1 MKKISKFLVKNRKRF
16 LSVLMI
22 FVTFI
27 SFYSTELIVCAEE
40 ISDAYKHWKNEASY
54 TNAFD
59 YALFSGSE
67 TDSFVTNANS
77 FKVVGDIHTN
87 SSFVYR
93 GNTIEVAGDI
103 ESSDYNTISVSDKD
117 YKKKIGKI
125 KDYSSYVIIPNITED
140 IKDEIREDAKVYAGY
155 TGFNNTIINKNAI
168 VNGEVGIYAREVL
181 GDSVI
186 VASGNIQ
193 MGLDSLKTM
202 ENGSLFLCSEKGN
215 IQINSSNTTM
225 NGILYAPNG
234 YVMITGENFK
244 LNGRIIAKKIMFY
257 GSNIEVIKGENDLDI
272 LDCLSDEVPD
282 LIVSSDD
289 EGVANHI
296 VEVSLLDNKWL
307 EKVDDNK
314 IEIKVLSSG
323 EELTEGEDYYIL
335 SGSDKLEKRMV
346 FKNPGLYEIQVNAK
360 YKLKNISGSKE
371 IGILEDEG
379 IEPVVLTND
388 YYLRNENGIADIS
401 VVDLSYSLDGDEI
414 GNKTIKVNYD
424 SNNDGT
430 YETEV
435 NNDTFDL
442 SEYTFNTDKVGKYSV
457 TVSMAERL
465 LDEVS
470 EVYQTEFVN
479 CTDTTVYFEVGN
491 EAPSI
496 EKSIKLSEKP
506 QILVLYDNDEDSSF
520 IRSEIERT
528 KDNLSAL
535 GYKSESKLVKL
546 SLEGDD
552 KNAVEIGN
560 ALSSYN
566 FSLDS
571 IYIINLCD
579 FSHSLSKKGEFN
591 AEKLLIE
598 SGAKIVNVSSV
609 SAGEIT
615 NIIIGNQKI
624 RENVNAF
631 IVGQEVEYFGEYKD
645 LENDPCYKVVYEYVI
660 TNEDGEQTLTKEEP
674 VTVFDIAGTYDIT
687 VKVQDNP
694 VGDNDSLDEY
704 RKWSKEYE
712 IAKELTVTSK
722 RPDGDIKCNTF
733 ESPVDDSK
741 YMANIFSDDGRDVE
755 YIYKKDG
762 DDEWIEGKLPDN
774 IPMEDK
780 YLVIAETVDENG
792 IKSLPKFLLVEYTDL
807 HEEMEVTGEIVKIN
821 TSSVGLLV
829 SDGTTDTSLVEEG
842 LNNKTVFNKD
852 IVFAKN
858 IYDFGGHFY
867 MVSNDKIQWADAKEK
882 CEELGGHLV
891 VMSSAEEN
899 SFVKGILDKEG
910 KSYYTAIGYSDEE
923 EEGKWVTVN
932 GEEVT
937 FTGWN
942 GGEPNNGLWMGEQ
955 DHAYMN
961 ENGTWDDGWYDNAQY
976 YVCEWEDEEGFRKG
990 VQSVVGNLVNK
1001 SSNIKYIVTDLFED
1015 ASFNSDE
1022 IKAIWEEEIIETG
1035 AEIVSISGFTSDA
1048 IDLSL
1053 NDENELIMAG
1063 DKTDLVLNGLTED
1076 DETEIE
1082 ISFTSF
1088 DGQNSFVKTIDTW
1101 EDLTESGV
1109 YKVSVNVINKEELRE
1124 ESFVINDKL
1133 SVYERPEIKF
1143 FYTKEPLRTTDN
1155 EEVCTLEVNY
1165 SVKSVNK
1172 ADGSEVEIL
1181 NTDVEWKEINDI
1193 EWTKGIIPNELP
1205 VDKVFLVKGVVTDGL
1220 GIKSLP
1226 EVFIVSTR
1234 RLEIVDKTGPEITLD
1249 LSKDVIVLGE
1259 SVNISFDA
1267 ADISGVD
1274 SMELFVN
1281 GEVVLESSGTYTYTP
1296 ANKGEEIIIAR
1307 AKDTKGNE
1315 SSQSRVLRV
1324 REEIVEDENA
1334 PTVTIES
1341 ISSRPDDGNILDIY
1355 GSVYDDTELLDYVLV
1370 YRLEGDTYEKTI
1382 SNGSTPKHN
1391 ELLGSILLSDLEAGL
1406 YTIELRAT
1414 DISGN
1419 KNSASAT
1426 INTGVMS
1433 IEVTGVTLSEDGER
1447 IDVFGYIVKVNEIAS
1462 VTYVLKDENEEEFPV
1477 NYENVEEGTLCTI
1490 DTESM
1495 HSGEYT
1501 LVIEATDTEGYVVNV
1516 VVTLDYTKGEKGE
1529 DEFEIIDSFV
1539 PFEWQKV
1546 EIDSENN
1553 ILRIT
1558 GKPGN
1563 QEYFYELLNE
1573 SGEAVEYSVEET
1585 EEGISLVVSC
1595 ENLESNVYTAK
1606 AIVSDK
1612 NDLVSSI
1619 TFKYTVSSEETQEE
1633 IVIEQNDNLKPVIY
1647 DVLLNE
1653 SKTSLLV
1660 TGDSGLGDL
1669 EGEYS
1674 LKCVNKETGDEVIVD
1689 EPTDETVEN
1698 LIGIIPVERL
1708 VSGYYELYLSVS
1720 CVDGR
1725 NATTYTGFLFTE
1737 GQSGGSSLDIDD
1749 GEEYDTTDTIPPTAD
1764 IYINT
1769 DNLYIEKSSDV
1780 FATAKDDKGVKRYLV
1795 EYRLKGTEDYYTLAK
1810 GEGAIEDAKVSEF
1823 DPSNVINGVYEFRI
1837 TVTDVGGNTVSG
1849 TKEYTV
1855 NNQLKIGA
1863 MSIGFTDLSRKLYG
1877 MSVNVNRKYNNRNKY
1892 VGDFGYGWNSDI
1904 TGMTMSLSN
1913 DLTYGYVQDTVGTGL
1928 GTQFQIRETA
1938 CHDVILNMGDG
1949 TTKTFKLA
1957 LSPSSQ
1963 AITPISSTS
1972 VKFKCAE
1979 DPYLKLEIVS
1989 GDSAEFID
1997 NYLLWDNDA
2006 NNSFIEFKLTD
2017 RDDNKYYF
2025 DNEGKVCKIESKNG
2039 ETLFVS
2045 KNGIVSSDGTGISF
2059 VRDEEGRIVSASD
2072 GLGRTVYYSYD
2083 NAGDLVEFKNY
2094 DNTKVFYEYD
2104 KNHNL
2109 TAIKDSEGRIVARDE
2124 FDENGK
2130 LIASIDAEGNR
2141 IVYEYDP
2148 DLMMQKITDRRGNS
2162 SVYYYDSYGFIVKTI
2177 DAYGNSSS
2185 NEYDNNH
2192 NLIRKI
2198 DENGKETTY
2207 QHDEKGNVTKI
2218 TYPGGVSVSNH
2229 YLENGL
2235 LDSASSMDLLLFALS
2250 YDSKGYVSKVTDAN
2264 GNENYFSNDANG
2276 NVLSASDSIGTIYQ
2290 ATYNELG
2297 KPVTFIDSNRNNIY
2311 YNYNENGDC
2320 VSATITGDIVRT
2332 VSFSYDSWGNISSS
2346 KDSLGNITQ
2355 YSYDCRGNLLSSTD
2369 ACGNIISYQYD
2380 LLNNVTKIVYP
2391 DGSEET
2397 YDYDIEG
2404 NVIETKSRNGLIKKY
2419 EYDKLNRLT
2428 KVLYPN
2434 GTYEIY
2440 SYDAVGNVISA
2451 TSTNGVVSEYEY
2463 DSLYRNIKIS
2473 NPIYGETKYIYDE
2486 FSMLSSVTD
2495 AYGNTK
2501 EYKYDHNGNLIKE
2514 ILPDGTIKEYVYDA
2528 RNRLTKSIDGYG
2540 YQTVYSY
2547 DNSDRLTTVKD
2558 PDGNQT
2564 SYSYDFL
2571 GNLVCVTDGNNHST
2585 KYLYDSESRLI
2596 SMTNA
2601 VGKNVRYDYDSCG
2614 RIVKCTDYSG
2624 KETEYIYDSCG
2635 NVLVESSSEN
2645 TINCSYYNQRISSVN
2660 DSTGM
2665 IKYYYDSLGQLTGKI
2680 DSFGNDMTFS
2690 YDSYGNIKKIE
2701 CLGVKEEY
2709 SYDSYG
2715 RLVSVNNQND
2725 EGATYNYDNLSRV
2738 IEVAYSNGI
2747 ITSYTYDACGRVN
2760 ETITSGKDGSILSS
2774 YEYTYGKNGEIL
2786 TSLESYSLDGE
2797 NIRTEIKYSYSRA
2810 GMLLSETY
2818 SEGSNQLVQSYEYD
2832 CAGNRIKKKVSV
2844 KGDVSKIVKEE
2855 LVFGT
2860 TLYTYNEINQLVEES
2875 TDSASGNKTNQYTY
2889 DDNGNLIRVSGSKEA
2904 EYTYNSNN
2912 QLIEAK
2918 VKDNGLLQTEQYGY
2932 DANGNRISKKNQK
2945 EDIRYIIYDVN
2956 GLSFVFAETDE
2967 NGDLRSSYLRG
2978 YGLVNET
2985 LYSEKS
2991 HTYYFNLDGNGDVRN
3006 LSDENGNIT
3015 DTYSFD
3021 AFGINLI
3028 KEGDTANDYG
3038 YRSEQTDSIT
3048 GLVYLRARYMNPSTG
3063 TFITEDSFGGF
3074 TSNPITL
3081 NRYVYAGQ
3089 NPISYR
3095 DPSGHFFGAYGE
3107 VLSLTLREMANDYY
3121 STIASGRIG
3130 ACLGGL
3136 EAVLTGDDV
3145 GLGMAK
3151 GFIMGVGFAG
3161 LGKLK
3166 ELGIGIVAAKQLYMI
3181 IVFLNTAYCCK
3192 KSLECLEDRD
3202 YLDAVIYGGF
3212 GIMGMYDFCL
3222 EYKALQQLMNPFDS
3236 SYENIIRIL
3245 TRQGGGGDERKRLAL
3260 GLSDYLDEFA
3270 SSNGA
3275 TTYKDFENPMNWKEE
3290 VLKAINDP
3298 NTDILVNLDGIDSPY
3313 LSIQR
3318 AASNTGGA
3326 TDWELL
3332 QIRNTPEAWSKIQWF
3347 KDGITVPNPFE

>member
-1 MKKISKFLVKNRKRF
+1 MRRFLKFLVKNRKRF
-16 LSVLMI
+16 LSLLMV
-22 FVTFI
+22 FVTFV

-117 YKKKIGKI
+117 YKKKIGKV
-125 KDYSSYVIIPNITED
+125 KNYSSYVIIPKITED

-168 VNGEVGIYAREVL
+168 VNGEVGIYANEVL

-202 ENGSLFLCSEKGN
+202 ENGLLFLCSENGN

-296 VEVSLLDNKWL
+296 VEVSLLENNWL

-314 IEIKVLSSG
+314 IEIKVLCSG

-346 FKNPGLYEIQVNAK
+346 FKNPGLYKIQVNAK

-414 GNKTIKVNYD
+414 GNKTIKVDYD
-424 SNNDGT
+424 SNNDGI

-457 TVSMAERL
+457 TVSMAEKL

-479 CTDTTVYFEVGN
+479 STDTTVYFEVGN

-552 KNAVEIGN
+552 KNAVEIEN

-591 AEKLLIE
+591 AQKLLIE

-615 NIIIGNQKI
+615 NIIISNQKI
-624 RENVNAF
+624 RENVNVF

-712 IAKELTVTSK
+712 IAKDLTVTSK

-741 YMANIFSDDGRDVE
+741 YMANIYSEDGRDVE

-792 IKSLPKFLLVEYTDL
+792 IKSLPKYLLVEFTDL
-807 HEEMEVTGEIVKIN
+807 HEEKEVTGEIIKIN

-829 SDGTTDTSLVEEG
+829 SDGATDTSLVEEG

-852 IVFAKN
+852 VVFAKN

-867 MVSNDKIQWADAKEK
+867 MVSNDKIQWVDAKEK

-942 GGEPNNGLWMGEQ
+942 GGEPNNGHWMGEQ

-961 ENGTWDDGWYDNAQY
+961 ENGTWDDGFYDNAQY
-976 YVCEWEDEEGFRKG
+976 YVCEWKDEEGFRKG

-1015 ASFNSDE
+1015 TSFNSDE

-1053 NDENELIMAG
+1053 NDENELIMTG

-1109 YKVSVNVINKEELRE
+1109 YKVSINVINKEELSE

-1172 ADGSEVEIL
+1172 AGGSEVEIL
-1181 NTDVEWKEINDI
+1181 NTDVEWKEINDTD
-1193 EWTKGIIPNELP
+1193 WTKGIIPNELP

-1274 SMELFVN
+1274 TMELFVN
-1281 GEVVLESSGTYTYTP
+1281 GEVVLENSGTYTYTP

-1324 REEIVEDENA
+1324 REVIVEDENA

-1341 ISSRPDDGNILDIY
+1341 ISSRPDDGNIMDIY

-1370 YRLEGDTYEKTI
+1370 YRLEGEAYEKTI
-1382 SNGSTPKHN
+1382 SNGSTPKHS

-1462 VTYVLKDENEEEFPV
+1462 LTYVLKDENEEEFPV
-1477 NYENVEEGTLCTI
+1477 NFENVEEGTLCTI

-1501 LVIEATDTEGYVVNV
+1501 LVIEATDTEGYVVNT

-1563 QEYFYELLNE
+1563 QKYIYELLNE
-1573 SGEAVEYSVEET
+1573 NGEAVEYSVEET

-1595 ENLESNVYTAK
+1595 ENLASNVYTAK

-1619 TFKYTVSSEETQEE
+1619 TFKYTVSSEDTQEE

-1674 LKCVNKETGDEVIVD
+1674 LKCINKETGDEVIVD
-1689 EPTDETVEN
+1689 DPTGEVVEN

-1708 VSGYYELYLSVS
+1708 VTGYYELYLSVS

-1769 DNLYIEKSSDV
+1769 DNLYIEKLSDV

-1810 GEGAIEDAKVSEF
+1810 GEGAIEDTKVSEF

-1837 TVTDVGGNTVSG
+1837 TVTDIGGNTITG
-1849 TKEYTV
+1849 TREYTV

-1904 TGMTMSLSN
+1904 TGMTLTLSN

-1928 GTQFQIRETA
+1928 GTQFQIRETV

-1963 AITPISSTS
+1963 AIMPITSTS
-1972 VKFKCAE
+1972 IKFECVE
-1979 DPYLKLEIVS
+1979 DPQLKLEIIPD
-1989 GDSAEFID
+1989 DSVEYID
-1997 NYLLWDNDA
+1997 GYLLWNNDA
-2006 NNSFIEFKLTD
+2006 NNNFVQFCYTD
-2017 RDDNKYYF
+2017 GDDNKYYF
-2025 DNEGKVCKIESKNG
+2025 DANGKVSKIETSTD
-2039 ETLFVS
+2039 EVLYIS
-2045 KNGIVSSDGTGISF
+2045 ENGIKTEDGKGINF
-2059 VRDEEGRIVSASD
+2059 VRDDLGRIISSND
-2072 GLGRTVYYSYD
+2072 GLGREVTYEYD
-2083 NAGDLVEFKNY
+2083 NAGNLSVVNNY
-2094 DNTKVFYEYD
+2094 DGSKVFYEYD

-2109 TAIKDSEGRIVARDE
+2109 TAMKDSEGRVVARE
-2124 FDENGK
+2124 EYDENGK
-2130 LIASIDAEGNR
+2130 LIASIDAFGNR
-2141 IVYEYDP
+2141 IEYE
-2148 DLMMQKITDRRGNS
+2148 
-2162 SVYYYDSYGFIVKTI
+2162 
-2177 DAYGNSSS
+2177 
-2185 NEYDNNH
+2185 
-2192 NLIRKI
+2192 
-2198 DENGKETTY
+2198 
-2207 QHDEKGNVTKI
+2207 
-2218 TYPGGVSVSNH
+2218 
-2229 YLENGL
+2229 
-2235 LDSASSMDLLLFALS
+2235 
-2250 YDSKGYVSKVTDAN
+2250 
-2264 GNENYFSNDANG
+2264 
-2276 NVLSASDSIGTIYQ
+2276 
-2290 ATYNELG
+2290 
-2297 KPVTFIDSNRNNIY
+2297 
-2311 YNYNENGDC
+2311 
-2320 VSATITGDIVRT
+2320 
-2332 VSFSYDSWGNISSS
+2332 
-2346 KDSLGNITQ
+2346 
-2355 YSYDCRGNLLSSTD
+2355 
-2369 ACGNIISYQYD
+2369 
-2380 LLNNVTKIVYP
+2380 
-2391 DGSEET
+2391 
-2397 YDYDIEG
+2397 YDIEG
-2404 NVIETKSRNGLIKKY
+2404 NTQVVKDRNGNAYVYTYDNRGNVLKTTDPYGNSIYKTYDEKNNLTSQTDAKGNKTEYVYDENGNIVSATLADGTVLKSEYTAKNNVSKALLNDILLFEIEYDDKQRTSSITNANGNTSYYGYDNNNLTSVSDSLGVYQRYSYDSEGRIILMIDGVGNETSYSYDQYGNCNSISVELTRDGVKEKKSYFFTYGLNGKVEKSTDSEGNVSFY
-2419 EYDKLNRLT
+2419 EYDLYGNCVKKTDSKGNTIQFAYDLVSNLKTISYPDDTREEFDYDANGNCIKSKDRNGNICINEYDKCDRLV
-2428 KVLYPN
+2428 KI
-2434 GTYEIY
+2434 TYADQTFVKY
-2440 SYDAVGNVISA
+2440 SYDANGNMTKSE
-2451 TSTNGVVSEYEY
+2451 TSSGAVTEYEY
-2463 DSLYRNIKIS
+2463 DSNDLNTSTKDVFGNVTRFEYDDFARLTKITNALLY
-2473 NPIYGETKYIYDE
+2473 ETKYEYD
-2486 FSMLSSVTD
+2486 
-2495 AYGNTK
+2495 ACGNVVKKT
-2501 EYKYDHNGNLIKE
+2501 Y
-2514 ILPDGTIKEYVYDA
+2514 PDGREEKTVYDA
-2528 RNRLTKSIDGYG
+2528 RNRIIQSINANGNIEKYTYDNDNNLIKVTDCNNNTYSYDYDELARLISITDPLGNVIRYEYDSIGNVVKIINNNGQVKYFEYDGNSNIISETDYSGSKTTYDYDEMDRIISKNNGSGEVKFVYGDDKLLCVLGESGDTLFSYDNYGRLTKKTDENGNEIE
-2540 YQTVYSY
+2540 YSY
-2547 DNSDRLTTVKD
+2547 DNNGRLSAEKIFGKTTHYEYDALGRIVKVID
-2558 PDGNQT
+2558 SEDNYISFEYDALGRRKKLSYSNGLYVL
-2564 SYSYDFL
+2564 YSYDSCDRLLSEF
-2571 GNLVCVTDGNNHST
+2571 
-2585 KYLYDSESRLI
+2585 LYDSEGD
-2596 SMTNA
+2596 A
-2601 VGKNVRYDYDSCG
+2601 VSKF
-2614 RIVKCTDYSG
+2614 
-2624 KETEYIYDSCG
+2624 EY
-2635 NVLVESSSEN
+2635 
-2645 TINCSYYNQRISSVN
+2645 Q
-2660 DSTGM
+2660 
-2665 IKYYYDSLGQLTGKI
+2665 
-2680 DSFGNDMTFS
+2680 
-2690 YDSYGNIKKIE
+2690 YGNQDEI
-2701 CLGVKEEY
+2701 L
-2709 SYDSYG
+2709 S
-2715 RLVSVNNQND
+2715 VSETD
-2725 EGATYNYDNLSRV
+2725 TD
-2738 IEVAYSNGI
+2738 GI
-2747 ITSYTYDACGRVN
+2747 ITEKNYTYDKLLRLTKEIIKCN
-2760 ETITSGKDGSILSS
+2760 GSILSN
-2774 YEYTYGKNGEIL
+2774 E
-2786 TSLESYSLDGE
+2786 
-2797 NIRTEIKYSYSRA
+2797 
-2810 GMLLSETY
+2810 
-2818 SEGSNQLVQSYEYD
+2818 YEYD
-2832 CAGNRIKKKVSV
+2832 AASNRISKNTIVSGNIEDIA
-2844 KGDVSKIVKEE
+2844 KPEKDGTHTDSICGDSLCANISVGKTI
-2855 LVFGT
+2855 
-2860 TLYTYNEINQLVEES
+2860 YIYNDLNQLVEETIDGVS
-2875 TDSASGNKTNQYTY
+2875 KKYLY
-2889 DDNGNLIRVSGSKEA
+2889 DTNGNLIETTGANSVKY
-2904 EYTYNSNN
+2904 EYNANGK
-2912 QLIEAK
+2912 L
-2918 VKDNGLLQTEQYGY
+2918 VKSVVYDGLTTTEEVYEY
-2932 DANGNRISKKNQK
+2932 DCLGNRIGKTINGRVTEYVIDAYFGLGQTVGKK
-2945 EDIRYIIYDVN
+2945 
-2956 GLSFVFAETDE
+2956 SETDLVTYAVY
-2967 NGDLRSSYLRG
+2967 GDERFSFA
-2978 YGLVNET
+2978 N
-2985 LYSEKS
+2985 YSNNSIEEKFYFADS
-2991 HTYYFNLDGNGDVRN
+2991 HGNVRAILDK
-3006 LSDENGNIT
+3006 EGNIT
-3015 DTYSFD
+3015 DEYSFD
-3021 AFGINLI
+3021 A
-3028 KEGDTANDYG
+3028 YG
-3038 YRSEQTDSIT
+3038 NILKSKGQTENEFLYCGEQWNASN
-3048 GLVYLRARYMNPSTG
+3048 GLYYLRARYMNPSTG
-3063 TFITEDSFGGF
+3063 VF
-3074 TSNPITL
+3074 TSEDEYDGNILDPISINKYLYARTNPIK
-3081 NRYVYAGQ
+3081 YK
-3089 NPISYR
+3089 
-3095 DPSGHFFGAYGE
+3095 DPSGNSYTLSETLTTTSISTSLSTSFVFSLGVSSFILKFVLDRNSWHRIIISSGYSLRDLDRYRDYPKDILNNAVYDDLEIVVGVNENDELYPDVSPEIDSNSESDGTTPGNPNNNNNKNNKNKKRENKKNHIFGKE
-3107 VLSLTLREMANDYY
+3107 QHHLQDFLKSF
-3121 STIASGRIG
+3121 
-3130 ACLGGL
+3130 
-3136 EAVLTGDDV
+3136 GDDMD
-3145 GLGMAK
+3145 LA
-3151 GFIMGVGFAG
+3151 
-3161 LGKLK
+3161 
-3166 ELGIGIVAAKQLYMI
+3166 
-3181 IVFLNTAYCCK
+3181 
-3192 KSLECLEDRD
+3192 
-3202 YLDAVIYGGF
+3202 LDAIEQAARDFVKENNITGLFEETINVNG
-3212 GIMGMYDFCL
+3212 YD
-3222 EYKALQQLMNPFDS
+3222 
-3236 SYENIIRIL
+3236 
-3245 TRQGGGGDERKRLAL
+3245 
-3260 GLSDYLDEFA
+3260 
-3270 SSNGA
+3270 
-3275 TTYKDFENPMNWKEE
+3275 
-3290 VLKAINDP
+3290 
-3298 NTDILVNLDGIDSPY
+3298 
-3313 LSIQR
+3313 
-3318 AASNTGGA
+3318 
-3326 TDWELL
+3326 
-3332 QIRNTPEAWSKIQWF
+3332 
-3347 KDGITVPNPFE
+3347 ITVRGNVVGGEFHLGTAFIP

>member
-125 KDYSSYVIIPNITED
+125 KDYSSYVIIPKITED

-155 TGFNNTIINKNAI
+155 IGFNNTIINKNAI

-202 ENGSLFLCSEKGN
+202 ENGSLFLCSENGN

-225 NGILYAPNG
+225 NGTLYAPNG

-289 EGVANHI
+289 EGFANHI
-296 VEVSLLDNKWL
+296 VEVSLLENKWL

-360 YKLKNISGSKE
+360 YKLKNISGSKD

-424 SNNDGT
+424 SNNDGI

-457 TVSMAERL
+457 TVSMAEKL

-479 CTDTTVYFEVGN
+479 STDTTVYFEVGN

-535 GYKSESKLVKL
+535 GYDSESKIVKL

-552 KNAVEIGN
+552 KTAVEIGT

-579 FSHSLSKKGEFN
+579 FSHSLSKEGEFN
-591 AEKLLIE
+591 AQKLLVE

-615 NIIIGNQKI
+615 NIIISNQKI

-660 TNEDGEQTLTKEEP
+660 TNGEGEQTLTKEEP
-674 VTVFDIAGTYDIT
+674 VTAFDIAGTYDIT

-712 IAKELTVTSK
+712 IAKDLTVTSK

-741 YMANIFSDDGRDVE
+741 YMANIFSEDGRDVE

-762 DDEWIEGKLPDN
+762 DDEWIEGKLPDS

-792 IKSLPKFLLVEYTDL
+792 IKSLPKYLLVEYTDL
-807 HEEMEVTGEIVKIN
+807 HEEKEVTGEIVKID

-1015 ASFNSDE
+1015 TSFNSDE

-1048 IDLSL
+1048 IDLSR

-1109 YKVSVNVINKEELRE
+1109 YKVSINVINKEELSE

-1172 ADGSEVEIL
+1172 KDGSEVEIL
-1181 NTDVEWKEINDI
+1181 NTDVEWKEINDT

-1226 EVFIVSTR
+1226 EIFIVSTR

-1334 PTVTIES
+1334 PTVIIES
-1341 ISSRPDDGNILDIY
+1341 VSSRADDGNILDIY

-1370 YRLEGDTYEKTI
+1370 YRLEGETYEKTI
-1382 SNGSTPKHN
+1382 SNGSAPKYN

-1501 LVIEATDTEGYVVNV
+1501 LVIEATDTEGYVVNA

-1563 QEYFYELLNE
+1563 QEYIYELVNE
-1573 SGEAVEYSVEET
+1573 SGEAVDVSIEET

-1619 TFKYTVSSEETQEE
+1619 TFKYTLSSEETEEE
-1633 IVIEQNDNLKPVIY
+1633 IVIEQKDNLKPVIY

-1674 LKCVNKETGDEVIVD
+1674 LKCINKETGDEVIVD
-1689 EPTDETVEN
+1689 DPTGEVVEN

-1708 VSGYYELYLSVS
+1708 VTGDYELYLSVS

-1737 GQSGGSSLDIDD
+1737 GQSGGSSLDIRDD
-1749 GEEYDTTDTIPPTAD
+1749 EEYDTTDTIPPTAD
-1764 IYINT
+1764 IYIDIET
-1769 DNLYIEKSSDV
+1769 LYIDKISDV
-1780 FATAKDDKGVKRYLV
+1780 YATAKDDKGVKRYLI
-1795 EYRLKGTEDYYTLAK
+1795 EYRLKGTEEYYTLAK

-1928 GTQFQIRETA
+1928 GTQFQIRETV

-2025 DNEGKVCKIESKNG
+2025 DNEGKVCKIESNNG
-2039 ETLFVS
+2039 DTLYVS

-2124 FDENGK
+2124 YDENGK

-2148 DLMMQKITDRRGNS
+2148 DLMMQKVTDRRGNS
-2162 SVYYYDSYGFIVKTI
+2162 SVYYYDSNGFVVKTI
-2177 DAYGNSSS
+2177 DAYGNSST

-2207 QHDEKGNVTKI
+2207 QYDDKGNVI
-2218 TYPGGVSVSNH
+2218 SIGYPDGVSIGYKYS
-2229 YLENGL
+2229 ENGL
-2235 LDSASSMDLLLFALS
+2235 LEQISSMDLILAS
-2250 YDSKGYVSKVTDAN
+2250 IEYDSKGNITKVTDGK
-2264 GNENYFSNDANG
+2264 GNVNSYSHDSNG
-2276 NVLSASDSIGTIYQ
+2276 NVTGVSDSIGTVYQ
-2290 ATYNELG
+2290 ASYNVDG
-2297 KPVTFIDSNRNNIY
+2297 KPVSLTDAYENRVSY
-2311 YNYNENGDC
+2311 SYNEAGEC
-2320 VSATITGDIVRT
+2320 ISATITGKDSSRT
-2332 VSFSYDSWGNISSS
+2332 VMFSYDSWGNISSS

-2369 ACGNIISYQYD
+2369 ASGNIISYQYD
-2380 LLNNVTKIVYP
+2380 LLNNVTRIVYP
-2391 DGSEET
+2391 DGSEEA

-2404 NVIETKSRNGLIKKY
+2404 NVIETKSRDGLIKKY

-2428 KVLYPN
+2428 KITYPN
-2434 GTYEIY
+2434 GIYETY
-2440 SYDAVGNVISA
+2440 SYDNVGNVISF
-2451 TSTNGVVSEYEY
+2451 TSAFGFVSEYEY
-2463 DSLYRNIKIS
+2463 DSLYRNTKIT
-2473 NPIYGETKYIYDE
+2473 NPIYGETKYTYDD
-2486 FSMLSSVTD
+2486 FSMLASVIDT
-2495 AYGNTK
+2495 YGNTT
-2501 EYKYDHNGNLIKE
+2501 EYEYDQNGNLIKE
-2514 ILPDGTIKEYVYDA
+2514 KLHDGTLREYVYDS
-2528 RNRLTKSIDGYG
+2528 RNRLIKSIDGYG
-2540 YQTVYSY
+2540 NQTVYSY
-2547 DNSDRLTTVKD
+2547 DNADRLISVRD
-2558 PDGNQT
+2558 ADGNQT
-2564 SYSYDFL
+2564 SYSYDYL
-2571 GNLVCVTDGNNHST
+2571 GNLENVTDGNNHST

-2601 VGKNVRYDYDSCG
+2601 IGKSIRYDYDSCG
-2614 RIVKCTDYSG
+2614 RIVKYTDYSG
-2624 KETEYIYDSCG
+2624 NETEYIYDSCG

-2645 TINCSYYNQRISSVN
+2645 TVNYSYNNQKLKSVY
-2660 DSTGM
+2660 DKTGM
-2665 IKYYYDSLGQLTGKI
+2665 IKYNYDSLGQKKRKI
-2680 DSFGNDMTFS
+2680 DSFGNEMTFS
-2690 YDSYGNIKKIE
+2690 YDSYGNITKIE
-2701 CLGVKEEY
+2701 CLGVEEEY
-2709 SYDSYG
+2709 TYDFYG
-2715 RLVSVNNQND
+2715 RLISVKNQND

-2747 ITSYTYDACGRVN
+2747 KISYTYDACGRVN

-2797 NIRTEIKYSYSRA
+2797 NIRTEIKYTYSRA

-2818 SEGSNQLVQSYEYD
+2818 SEDNNQLVQIYEYD

-2844 KGDVSKIVKEE
+2844 KGDVLKIAKEE
-2855 LVFGT
+2855 IVSGT

-2875 TDSASGNKTNQYTY
+2875 TDSEGGNKTTQYTY

-2918 VKDNGLLQTEQYGY
+2918 VYENGLLQREQYEY

-2945 EDIRYIIYDVN
+2945 EDICYINYDVN
-2956 GLSFVFAETDE
+2956 GLSFVFAETDK
-2967 NGDLRSSYLRG
+2967 NSDIRSSYLSG
-2978 YGLVNET
+2978 YGLVSET
-2985 LYSEKS
+2985 LYSENS
-2991 HTYYFNLDGNGDVRN
+2991 DTYYFNLDGNGDVRN
-3006 LSDENGNIT
+3006 LSDENGIIT

-3028 KEGDTANDYG
+3028 KEGDTANVYG

-3048 GLVYLRARYMNPSTG
+3048 GLVYLRARYMNPSIG
-3063 TFITEDSFGGF
+3063 NYISEDSFGGF
-3074 TSNPITL
+3074 ASNPISL
-3081 NRYVYAGQ
+3081 NRYAYAYQ
-3089 NPISYR
+3089 NPISYE
-3095 DPSGHFFGAYGE
+3095 DSSGHIPSLAMTLATMSVDNLVNELRQTLSSGMLGAFNGE
-3107 VLSLTLREMANDYY
+3107 LDA
-3121 STIASGRIG
+3121 IASGDTDLTTAIFKGYAMGLAG
-3130 ACLGGL
+3130 ASLG
-3136 EAVLTGDDV
+3136 
-3145 GLGMAK
+3145 
-3151 GFIMGVGFAG
+3151 
-3161 LGKLK
+3161 
-3166 ELGIGIVAAKQLYMI
+3166 
-3181 IVFLNTAYCCK
+3181 
-3192 KSLECLEDRD
+3192 
-3202 YLDAVIYGGF
+3202 
-3212 GIMGMYDFCL
+3212 
-3222 EYKALQQLMNPFDS
+3222 
-3236 SYENIIRIL
+3236 
-3245 TRQGGGGDERKRLAL
+3245 
-3260 GLSDYLDEFA
+3260 
-3270 SSNGA
+3270 
-3275 TTYKDFENPMNWKEE
+3275 
-3290 VLKAINDP
+3290 VLKAWGQAVNSAKLLYVIGAVLMSCYDIYSGLDAMSEGHYALGSILIGLGVFGIYDASNELSKYCYIVDNTPNYVDDVASRIERTKNLNNKKQVGSYVIEFESGKCYVGKGTEERMEQSARYRAKVNNDKVISKIWEP
-3298 NTDILVNLDGIDSPY
+3298 
-3313 LSIQR
+3313 
-3318 AASNTGGA
+3318 AASNDDAFIDEYLKLLEKGGPKSP
-3326 TDWELL
+3326 
-3332 QIRNTPEAWSKIQWF
+3332 NTYNMIESPGKKILE
-3347 KDGITVPNPFE
+3347 KK